1 MQRKLKCFHWKI
13 LIQTLPECSLFNM
26 QYKITGLIFFAFSL
40 QSIKYIQSWWK
51 KNKKNYLQSGV
62 FCHFGWIVPQL
73 FDSQD
78 LNVNSLL

>member
-62 FCHFGWIVPQL
+62 FVILVEL
-73 FDSQD
+73 S
-78 LNVNSLL
+78 LNSLTPKIWM